1 VSTIVKSAVESLSET
16 LVKLTV
22 EVPFD
27 ELKPSMDAA
36 YRKVGQQVRIPGFR
50 PGKVPAAVLDQ
61 RIGRGVVLEEAVN
74 DAIPRFY
81 SDAVRENDLQ
91 VLGQPSVEVTEFND
105 REQLIFTAQVEVK
118 PTITLPGYD
127 KLPISVADA
136 EVTDE
141 QVDEQVEAMRDRFG
155 ALVDVERPVQAG
167 DYVILDLSADL
178 EGETLP
184 DASAEGLSYEVGSK
198 TLLDGLDEAVTG
210 LEAGG
215 SATFSTEL
223 GAGEHVGKTA
233 EISVT
238 VTSVKA
244 KDLPPLDDSFALMA
258 SEFDTLDELRADL
271 RERLGRAN
279 AVQQGT
285 EARDNVLEALLE
297 QTEVALPEGL
307 LESERTWRR
316 QSMQEQLA
324 TMGMT
329 LDRYLEAQGQSSE
342 EFDAEIADTAADA
355 LKAQFILDEIAT
367 KESLEVSQPELIEA
381 LLRRSQQSGMEPQE
395 YADQLQRS
403 GQLGSLWAEVRRGK
417 ALALVLTS
425 AVVTDASGRP
435 VDLSLLDEF
444 SSLAAEPHD
453 QAAHDRGEHEA
464 SYVPQPPHDQA
475 AHDRGEHD
483 PAWIAAHA
491 DDSHAGHDH

>member
-1 VSTIVKSAVESLSET
+1 MSTNVKSAVESLSET

-36 YRKVGQQVRIPGFR
+36 YRKVGSQVRIPGFR

-61 RIGRGVVLEEAVN
+61 RVGRGVVLEEAVN

-81 SDAVRENDLQ
+81 SDAVRDNDLQ

-105 REQLIFTAQVEVK
+105 REQLVFTAEVEVK
-118 PTITLPGYD
+118 PSITLPVYD
-127 KLPISVADA
+127 KLAITVDDA
-136 EVTDE
+136 EVSEAQIDE
-141 QVDEQVEAMRDRFG
+141 QLEAMRERFG
-155 ALVDVERPVQAG
+155 ALVDVDRAVATG
-167 DYVILDLSADL
+167 DYVVLDLSAEV

-184 DASAEGLSYEVGSK
+184 DASAEGLSYEVGSN
-198 TLLDGLDEAVTG
+198 TLLDGLDEALVG

-215 SATFSTEL
+215 STTFSTEL
-223 GAGEHVGKTA
+223 TAGEHVGKTA

-238 VTSVKA
+238 VTSVKS
-244 KDLPPLDDSFALMA
+244 KDLPALDDGFALMA

-279 AVQQGT
+279 ALQQGT
-285 EARDNVLEALLE
+285 DARDKVLETLLE
-297 QTEVALPEGL
+297 QTQVALPEGL

-324 TMGMT
+324 QMGMT
-329 LDRYLEAQGQSSE
+329 LDRYLEAQGQASE

-381 LLRRSQQSGMEPQE
+381 LLRRSQQNGMEPQE

-425 AVVTDASGRP
+425 AVITDASGNA
-435 VDLSLLDEF
+435 VDLSQLDEF
-444 SSLAAEPHD
+444 SALAAEPHD
-453 QAAHDRGEHEA
+453 QEAHDRGEHEPGYA
-464 SYVPQPPHDQA
+464 GLAPQPPHDQA
-475 AHDRGEHD
+475 AHDRGEHE

-491 DDSHAGHDH
+491 HDGHDH

>member
-36 YRKVGQQVRIPGFR
+36 YRKVGGQVRIPGFR
-50 PGKVPAAVLDQ
+50 PGKVPPAVLDQ
-61 RIGRGVVLEEAVN
+61 RVGRGVVLEEAVN

-105 REQLIFTAQVEVK
+105 REQLIFTAEVEVK
-118 PTITLPGYD
+118 PAITLPEYD
-127 KLPISVADA
+127 QLPITVDDA
-136 EVTDE
+136 TVTDE
-141 QVDEQVEAMRDRFG
+141 QVEEQLETMRDRFG
-155 ALVDVERPVQAG
+155 ALVDVERPVETG
-167 DYVILDLSADL
+167 DYVVLDLSADV
-178 EGETLP
+178 EGESLP
-184 DASAEGLSYEVGSK
+184 DASAEGLSYEVGSGN
-198 TLLDGLDEAVTG
+198 LLDGLDEAVLG

-215 SATFSTEL
+215 STEFSTEL
-223 GAGEHVGKTA
+223 AAGEHVGKTA

-258 SEFDTLDELRADL
+258 SEFDTLDELKADL
-271 RERLGRAN
+271 RERLTRAN

-285 EARDNVLEALLE
+285 DARDKVLEELLAR
-297 QTEVALPEGL
+297 TTVALPEGL
-307 LESERTWRR
+307 LEAERSWRR
-316 QSMQEQLA
+316 ESMETQLSQ
-324 TMGMT
+324 MGMT

-342 EFDAEIADTAADA
+342 EFATEVADTAADA

-381 LLRRSQQSGMEPQE
+381 LLRRSQQSGMDPQE

-403 GQLGSLWAEVRRGK
+403 GQLGGLWAEVRRGK
-417 ALALVLTS
+417 ALALVLS
-425 AVVTDASGRP
+425 NAVITDESGAP
-435 VDLSLLDEF
+435 VDLSQLDEF
-444 SSLAAEPHD
+444 NALAAQPHD
-453 QAAHDRGEHEA
+453 QAAHDRGEHEPG
-464 SYVPQPPHDQA
+464 YLPQPPHDQA
-475 AHDRGEHD
+475 AHDRGEHE
-483 PAWIAAHA
+483 PAWIEAHA
-491 DDSHAGHDH
+491 HDGHNH

>member
-61 RIGRGVVLEEAVN
+61 RVGRSVVLEEAVN

-118 PTITLPGYD
+118 PAITLPDYD
-127 KLPISVADA
+127 KLAVSVADA

-141 QVDEQVEAMRDRFG
+141 QVAEQLEAMRDRFG
-155 ALVDVERPVQAG
+155 ALVDVERPVETG
-167 DYVILDLSADL
+167 DYVVIDLVGSVD
-178 EGETLP
+178 GETLP
-184 DASAEGLSYEVGSK
+184 DAGAEGMSYEVGSG
-198 TLLDGLDEAVTG
+198 TLLDGLDEAIIG
-210 LEAGG
+210 LEAGA

-223 GAGEHVGKTA
+223 TAGEHVGKTA
-233 EISVT
+233 DLEVT
-238 VTSVKA
+238 VTSVKS

-271 RERLGRAN
+271 KGRLSRAN

-285 EARDNVLEALLE
+285 EARDNVLGALLD

-316 QSMQEQLA
+316 QSLQEQLA
-324 TMGMT
+324 GMGMS
-329 LDRYLEAQGQSSE
+329 LDRYLEAQGQSRE

-355 LKAQFILDEIAT
+355 LKAQFVLDEIAT

-381 LLRRSQQSGMEPQE
+381 LLRRSQQAGMEPQE

-417 ALALVLTS
+417 ALALVLTN
-425 AVVTDASGRP
+425 AEITDASGRP

-444 SSLAAEPHD
+444 SALAAQPHD
-453 QAAHDRGEHEA
+453 QEAHERGEHEA
-464 SYVPQPPHDQA
+464 GYVPQPPHDQA
-475 AHDRGEHD
+475 AHDRGEHE
-483 PAWIAAHA
+483 PGWIAAHA
-491 DDSHAGHDH
+491 HDGHNH

>member
-1 VSTIVKSAVESLSET
+1 MKSAVESLSET

-61 RIGRGVVLEEAVN
+61 RVGRGVVLEEAVN

-105 REQLIFTAQVEVK
+105 REQLIFTAEVEVK
-118 PTITLPGYD
+118 PTITLPDYD
-127 KLPISVADA
+127 KLAVTVDDA
-136 EVTDE
+136 EVADS
-141 QVDEQVEAMRDRFG
+141 QVDEQLEAMRDRFG
-155 ALVDVERPVQAG
+155 ALVDVERAAATG
-167 DYVILDLSADL
+167 DYVIVDLSAEV

-184 DASAEGLSYEVGSK
+184 DASAEGLSYEVGSS
-198 TLLDGLDEAVTG
+198 TLLDGLDEAVVG

-215 SATFSTEL
+215 STTFTTEL
-223 GAGEHVGKTA
+223 AAGEHVGKTA
-233 EISVT
+233 EIAVT
-238 VTSVKA
+238 VTSVKS

-258 SEFDTLDELRADL
+258 SEFDTLEELRADL
-271 RERLGRAN
+271 RERLARAN

-285 EARDNVLEALLE
+285 DARDKVLETLLD

-316 QSMQEQLA
+316 QAMQEQLGG
-324 TMGMT
+324 MGMT
-329 LDRYLEAQGQSSE
+329 LERYLEAQGQSRE
-342 EFDAEIADTAADA
+342 EFDTEVADTAADA

-381 LLRRSQQSGMEPQE
+381 LLRRSQQSGMDPQE

-403 GQLGSLWAEVRRGK
+403 GQLGTLWAEVRRGK

-425 AVVTDASGRP
+425 AVITDASGRP

-444 SSLAAEPHD
+444 SALSAQPHD

-464 SYVPQPPHDQA
+464 GYAPQPPHDQA
-475 AHDRGEHD
+475 AHDRGEHE
-483 PAWIAAHA
+483 PGWIAAHA
-491 DDSHAGHDH
+491 HEGHDH

>member
-61 RIGRGVVLEEAVN
+61 RVGRGVVLEEAVN

-118 PTITLPGYD
+118 PTIALPDYD
-127 KLPISVADA
+127 KLAVSVADA

-141 QVDEQVEAMRDRFG
+141 QVDEQLEAMRDRFG
-155 ALVDVERPVQAG
+155 ALVDVERPVETG
-167 DYVILDLSADL
+167 DYVVIDLVGSVD
-178 EGETLP
+178 GETLP
-184 DASAEGLSYEVGSK
+184 DAGAEGMSYEVGSG
-198 TLLDGLDEAVTG
+198 TLLDGLDEAIIG
-210 LEAGG
+210 LEAGA

-223 GAGEHVGKTA
+223 TAGEHVGKTA
-233 EISVT
+233 DLEVT
-238 VTSVKA
+238 VTSVKS

-258 SEFDTLDELRADL
+258 SEFDTLDELRTDL
-271 RERLGRAN
+271 KERLSRAN

-285 EARDNVLEALLE
+285 EARDNVLGALLD

-316 QSMQEQLA
+316 QSLQEQLA
-324 TMGMT
+324 GMGMS
-329 LDRYLEAQGQSSE
+329 LERYLEAQGQSRE

-355 LKAQFILDEIAT
+355 LKAQFVLDEIAT

-381 LLRRSQQSGMEPQE
+381 LLRRSQQAGMEPQE

-417 ALALVLTS
+417 ALALVLTN
-425 AVVTDASGRP
+425 AVITDASGRP

-444 SSLAAEPHD
+444 SALAAQPHD
-453 QAAHDRGEHEA
+453 QEAHDRGEHEA
-464 SYVPQPPHDQA
+464 GYVPQPPHDQA
-475 AHDRGEHD
+475 AHDRGEHE
-483 PAWIAAHA
+483 PAWIEAHA
-491 DDSHAGHDH
+491 HDGHNH

>member
-1 VSTIVKSAVESLSET
+1 VSTIVKSAVESLSDT

-105 REQLIFTAQVEVK
+105 REQLVFTAEVEVK
-118 PTITLPGYD
+118 PSITLPVYD
-127 KLPISVADA
+127 KLAVSVDDA
-136 EVTDE
+136 AVSDA
-141 QVDEQVEAMRDRFG
+141 QVDEQLGGMRDRFG
-155 ALVDVERPVQAG
+155 ALVDVERAVATG
-167 DYVILDLSADL
+167 DYVVLDLTADV
-178 EGETLP
+178 EGEALP
-184 DASAEGLSYEVGSK
+184 DASAEGLSYEVGSNN
-198 TLLDGLDEAVTG
+198 LLDGLDEALVG

-223 GAGEHVGKTA
+223 TAGEHVGKTA

-271 RERLGRAN
+271 RERLSRAN

-285 EARDNVLEALLE
+285 EARDKVLETLLE

-307 LESERTWRR
+307 LEAERSWRR

-324 TMGMT
+324 QMGMT
-329 LDRYLEAQGQSSE
+329 LDRYLEAQGQGNE
-342 EFDAEIADTAADA
+342 EFDAEIAETAADA

-381 LLRRSQQSGMEPQE
+381 LLRRSQQNGMEPQE

-417 ALALVLTS
+417 ALALVLSS
-425 AVVTDASGRP
+425 AVITDASGNA

-444 SSLAAEPHD
+444 SALSAEPHD
-453 QAAHDRGEHEA
+453 QAAHDRGEHEPG
-464 SYVPQPPHDQA
+464 YVPQPPHDQA

-491 DDSHAGHDH
+491 HDGHNH

>member
-1 VSTIVKSAVESLSET
+1 MKSAVESLSET

-27 ELKPSMDAA
+27 ELKPSLDAA

-61 RIGRGVVLEEAVN
+61 RVGRGVVLEEAVN

-105 REQLIFTAQVEVK
+105 REQLIFTAEVEVK
-118 PTITLPGYD
+118 PSITLPAYD
-127 KLPISVADA
+127 KLTITVDDA
-136 EVTDE
+136 TVSDE
-141 QVDEQVEAMRDRFG
+141 QVDEQLEAMRDRFG
-155 ALVDVERPVQAG
+155 ALVDVERPVETG
-167 DYVILDLSADL
+167 DYVVLDLVADV
-178 EGETLP
+178 EGESLP
-184 DASAEGLSYEVGSK
+184 DASADGLSYEVGSGN
-198 TLLDGLDEAVTG
+198 LLDGLDEALLG
-210 LEAGG
+210 LEAG
-215 SATFSTEL
+215 AQTTFSTEL
-223 GAGEHVGKTA
+223 AAGEHVGKTA
-233 EISVT
+233 EIAVT
-238 VTSVKA
+238 VSSVKA
-244 KDLPPLDDSFALMA
+244 KDLPALDDGFALMA

-271 RERLGRAN
+271 SERLGRAN

-285 EARDNVLEALLE
+285 DARDKILETLLD
-297 QTEVALPEGL
+297 QTEVALPEAL
-307 LESERTWRR
+307 LESERSWRR
-316 QSMQEQLA
+316 EAMETQLSG
-324 TMGMT
+324 MGMT

-342 EFDAEIADTAADA
+342 EFDAEVADTAADA

-367 KESLEVSQPELIEA
+367 KEALEVSQPELIEA
-381 LLRRSQQSGMEPQE
+381 LLRRSQQSGMDPQE

-417 ALALVLTS
+417 ALALVLTT
-425 AVVTDASGRP
+425 AVITDESGNP
-435 VDLSLLDEF
+435 VDLSQLDEF
-444 SSLAAEPHD
+444 SALSAEPHD

-464 SYVPQPPHDQA
+464 GYQPQPPHDQA
-475 AHDRGEHD
+475 AHDRGEHE

-491 DDSHAGHDH
+491 HDGHNH